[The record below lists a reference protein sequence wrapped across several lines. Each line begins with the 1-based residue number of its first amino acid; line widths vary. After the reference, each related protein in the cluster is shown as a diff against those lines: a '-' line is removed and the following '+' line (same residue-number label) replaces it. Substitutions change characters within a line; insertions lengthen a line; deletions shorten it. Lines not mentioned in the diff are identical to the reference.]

1 MTIPTPTPTP
11 PPNGLRLNLGCGMN
25 LLPGFINVDKFG
37 SPDIKHDLECF
48 PWPWPDNS
56 VEHIV
61 MNHVLEHL
69 GQTTEIYF
77 NIIRELYRICRDG
90 GRIYITVPHP
100 RNDEFLNDPTHVRVI
115 TENGLDLFCQEKN
128 RLWAKEKRSNSPLGL
143 YLNVDFVVIR
153 AEFILTPLWQEK
165 LDNKTCSPEEIYEA
179 IERYNNVVK
188 ETQILLEAKKPN

>member
-1 MTIPTPTPTP
+1 MTTPAPTPNQPPT
-11 PPNGLRLNLGCGMN
+11 GLRLNLGCGMN

-37 SPDIKHDLECF
+37 SPDIQHDLERF

-77 NIIRELYRICRDG
+77 NIIRELYRICQDG

-143 YLNVDFVVIR
+143 YLNVDFVVTS
-153 AEFILTPLWQEK
+153 AEFILTPTWQEK
-165 LDNKTCSPEEIYEA
+165 LDNKTCSADDIYEA

-188 ETQILLEAKKPN
+188 ETQILLEAKKSN